1 MRILPILFNTEMV
14 RAIQDGRKTATRR
27 AMKPQPLFYTGR
39 KYIFDDK
46 EIPKKWE
53 DCDNIIET
61 YQYQPGDILYVRETW
76 GWEPCWA
83 CGMDVEIG
91 GCIYEHTRVYNQK
104 KREYGCYCHKASM
117 DDGDTPSVGTW
128 RPSIHMP
135 RAAARI
141 WLEVK
146 DVRIERLQDIDDN
159 GILAEG
165 LEIGCYFED
174 LWDSVIKK
182 SDIKKYGWDVN
193 PWVWVIE
200 FERREKPKS
209 EKK

>member
-1 MRILPILFNTEMV
+1 
-14 RAIQDGRKTATRR
+14 
-27 AMKPQPLFYTGR
+27 
-39 KYIFDDK
+39 
-46 EIPKKWE
+46 
-53 DCDNIIET
+53 
-61 YQYQPGDILYVRETW
+61 
-76 GWEPCWA
+76 
-83 CGMDVEIG
+83 
-91 GCIYEHTRVYNQK
+91 
-104 KREYGCYCHKASM
+104 M